1 MRTVISAMKDDVSQF
16 KRELILRT
24 ACELFCEH
32 GYPAT
37 TIEMLARRL
46 STSKTAVYAHFAGK
60 ADLLYAIVERSVALS
75 VALAERVA
83 REEADP
89 AEQVRR
95 IAHDF
100 ALIVIEHQ
108 DYIAVAYRE
117 LNTLP
122 GPERAR
128 ILGLQER
135 FDFILRRIIEAG
147 VARGDF
153 AVRDAGLAALGI
165 AGMVIW
171 IHSWY
176 RADGRLSPAD
186 IAVATADSAL
196 RMVAKPQ
203 ATV

>member
-1 MRTVISAMKDDVSQF
+1 MASPMKDDITQF
-16 KRELILRT
+16 KREVILRT
-24 ACELFCEH
+24 ACELFREH

-37 TIEMLARRL
+37 TIEMMARRL
-46 STSKTAVYAHFAGK
+46 STSKTAIYDHFVGK
-60 ADLLYAIVERSVALS
+60 THLLYAIIERSVALS

-83 REEADP
+83 EEEASP

-117 LNTLP
+117 LNALP
-122 GPERAR
+122 PRERSR
-128 ILGLQER
+128 ILGMQER
-135 FDFILRRIIEAG
+135 FDLILRRIIEAG
-147 VARGDF
+147 VAQGVF
-153 AVRDAGLAALGI
+153 AVRDAGLAALSI

-186 IAVATADSAL
+186 IAMATAESAL
-196 RMVAKPQ
+196 RMVEAPRAKF
-203 ATV
+203 

>member
-1 MRTVISAMKDDVSQF
+1 MISAMKDDVSQF

-46 STSKTAVYAHFAGK
+46 STSKTAIYAHFAGK
-60 ADLLYAIVERSVALS
+60 ADLLFAIIERSVALS

-83 REEADP
+83 QEDAEP

-100 ALIVIEHQ
+100 ALIVIDNQ
-108 DYIAVAYRE
+108 DYIAVACRE
-117 LNTLP
+117 LSTLAP
-122 GPERAR
+122 PERAK

-153 AVRDAGLAALGI
+153 AVRDAALAALGI
-165 AGMVIW
+165 GGMVIW

-186 IAVATADSAL
+186 IALATADSAL
-196 RMVAKPQ
+196 RMVQAPPQ
-203 ATV
+203 TKF